1 MTQNDKANLEEMVRC
16 CRQME
21 AFTGRYDHICIRFY
35 GDAMN
40 TPALLDNCAEQLL
53 ELGRIAGQ
61 FSEAFYTQH
70 NTTRWK
76 EMYFRMDQSI
86 RKNGR
91 FSDEAVWNEME
102 NCSRWT
108 PELCEMLREEEKQH
122 PKDRPYLV
130 LDKVSEEVTGGMG
143 DTEFIFAYLCVNEQG
158 EHCIVTEEYIQY
170 HRKDMPAG
178 IRYLDP
184 ENLYAW
190 NVRILTPDETDG
202 IRSGRI
208 FAIDGK
214 TYVMSGR
221 LISERMLPP
230 FTPQIAKYY
239 QGVFRHMN
247 AR

>member
-108 PELCEMLREEEKQH
+108 PELCEMLRE
-122 PKDRPYLV
+122 PDPGRPGQA
-130 LDKVSEEVTGGMG
+130 D
-143 DTEFIFAYLCVNEQG
+143 CPQG
-158 EHCIVTEEYIQY
+158 LSKRLRRQTALLALLQV
-170 HRKDMPAG
+170 M
-178 IRYLDP
+178 P
-184 ENLYAW
+184 ENIR
-190 NVRILTPDETDG
+190 NPD
-202 IRSGRI
+202 
-208 FAIDGK
+208 
-214 TYVMSGR
+214 
-221 LISERMLPP
+221 
-230 FTPQIAKYY
+230 
-239 QGVFRHMN
+239 
-247 AR
+247 